1 MEVGG
6 SGGQVD
12 FFWEFWDLGQNS
24 DCITWDLPSEFI
36 HYIIIEKD
44 YGQNRTELC
53 VKGQDPKNL
62 NFFYFFFGKLPHQ
75 NFNFILYN
83 IFLNTRT

>member
-62 NFFYFFFGKLPHQ
+62 NFFYFFFLV
-75 NFNFILYN
+75 NFPTKTSTLSFI
-83 IFLNTRT
+83 IFS